1 MVEQGTENPR
11 VGSSILSL
19 GTRESKGLQRKL
31 QAFFRYGLLP
41 VGRLRAA
48 DRHSPPPVR
57 ASPCFPLSFP
67 VLLFPVLVPAREV
80 SPTLPLASRGPRI
93 GHHPYGSV
101 PEQHTGCRISG
112 RSCPILLRR
121 CLLSQPSRKC
131 LRAESGKETSA
142 SFPLP
147 VVPYAGMFVMVRPAE
162 GRNQARDMPS
172 PPKSRTV
179 SSSCQRCSR
188 SRTAL
193 GP

>member
-1 MVEQGTENPR
+1 MSAVQFCPSAPGNPKACSESCKPFFVMGFCR
-11 VGSSILSL
+11 SDVCGQPTDCLLLPCGPARAFPFLSL
-19 GTRESKGLQRKL
+19 
-31 QAFFRYGLLP
+31 FF
-41 VGRLRAA
+41 
-48 DRHSPPPVR
+48 
-57 ASPCFPLSFP
+57 F
-67 VLLFPVLVPAREV
+67 FPVLVPAREV

-121 CLLSQPSRKC
+121 CLLSQPSSKG

-147 VVPYAGMFVMVRPAE
+147 VVPCAGMFVMVRPAE

-172 PPKSRTV
+172 PPKTRTV

>member
-1 MVEQGTENPR
+1 MSAVQFCPSAPGNPKACSESCKPFFVMGFCR
-11 VGSSILSL
+11 SDVCGQPTSCLLLPCGPARTFPFLSL
-19 GTRESKGLQRKL
+19 
-31 QAFFRYGLLP
+31 FF
-41 VGRLRAA
+41 
-48 DRHSPPPVR
+48 
-57 ASPCFPLSFP
+57 F
-67 VLLFPVLVPAREV
+67 FPVLVPAREV
-80 SPTLPLASRGPRI
+80 SPTLLLASRGPRI

-101 PEQHTGCRISG
+101 PEQHSGCRISG

-162 GRNQARDMPS
+162 GRNQAKGMPS
-172 PPKSRTV
+172 PPKTRTV